1 MAKNLPEPRVTNAEI
16 TFIQNQQMKVS
27 TNLADVGCFEEIFTI
42 CSFKTFH
49 DARKINKLFR
59 T

>member
-16 TFIQNQQMKVS
+16 IQNQQMKVT